1 MTGPCFVDADVFV
14 YARDPRDAAKQARA
28 LQWIAHLWQE
38 RLGRTSVQ
46 VLSEYYVFAT
56 RTLKPQVAPGAAWD
70 DVRELMAW
78 RPLPVDETLLRRGR
92 EIEQRWDLSW
102 RNSMVVGAAQLQDC
116 VLLLTEDLRDGA
128 VFGGVTVRSPFTLS
142 AEEPSAVYAV
152 TPPARSRHRPRGRPR
167 QLAQAA
173 GA

>member
-14 YARDPRDAAKQARA
+14 YARDPRDAAKQSRA

-46 VLSEYYVFAT
+46 VLSEYYDFTT
-56 RTLKPQVAPGAAWD
+56 RTLKPNVAPGAAWD

-78 RPLPVDETLLRRGR
+78 RPLPVDETLLWRAR

-102 RNSMVVGAAQLQDC
+102 RDSMVVGAAQLQDC
-116 VLLLTEDLRDGA
+116 VLLLTADLPDGA
-128 VFGGVTVRSPFTLS
+128 VFGSVTARSPFTLS
-142 AEEPSAVYAV
+142 AEEPSAIYAV
-152 TPPARSRHRPRGRPR
+152 TPLPRSRHRPRGRPR
-167 QLAQAA
+167 QPAQAA

>member
-56 RTLKPQVAPGAAWD
+56 RTLKPQAAPGAAWD
-70 DVRELMAW
+70 DVRELMAC
-78 RPLPVDETLLRRGR
+78 RRLPVDETLLRRMR
-92 EIEQRWDLSW
+92 EIAHRRDLSC
-102 RNSMVVGAAQLQDC
+102 RHSQL
-116 VLLLTEDLRDGA
+116 
-128 VFGGVTVRSPFTLS
+128 
-142 AEEPSAVYAV
+142 
-152 TPPARSRHRPRGRPR
+152 
-167 QLAQAA
+167 
-173 GA
+173 

>member
-1 MTGPCFVDADVFV
+1 MTGPCFVDADVFA

-28 LQWIAHLWQE
+28 LHWIAQLWQE

-78 RPLPVDETLLRRGR
+78 RPLPVDEALLWRAR
-92 EIEQRWDLSW
+92 EVEQRWDLSW
-102 RNSMVVGAAQLQDC
+102 RDSMVVGAAQLQDC
-116 VLLLTEDLRDGA
+116 ALLLTGGLPDGS
-128 VFGGVTVRSPFTLS
+128 VFGSVTARSPFTLS
-142 AEEPSAVYAV
+142 AEEPSAIYAV
-152 TPPARSRHRPRGRPR
+152 TPPARSRHRPRGRPS
-167 QLAQAA
+167 QLAQGPRA
-173 GA
+173 

>member
-14 YARDPRDAAKQARA
+14 YARDPRDAAKQSRA

-46 VLSEYYVFAT
+46 VLSEYYVFVT
-56 RTLKPQVAPGAAWD
+56 RTLKPNVAPGAAWD

-78 RPLPVDETLLRRGR
+78 RPLPVDETLLWRAR

-102 RNSMVVGAAQLQDC
+102 RDSMVVGAAQLQDC
-116 VLLLTEDLRDGA
+116 VLLLTADLPDGA
-128 VFGGVTVRSPFTLS
+128 VFGSVTARSPFTLS
-142 AEEPSAVYAV
+142 AEEPSAIYAV
-152 TPPARSRHRPRGRPR
+152 TPLPRSRHRPRGRPR
-167 QLAQAA
+167 QPAQAA